1 MTKPEERH
9 KQLDL
14 CIPYVFGRLNPGNRK
29 QFEAHLATG
38 CVICTK
44 ELARFNEA
52 TALLPLTL
60 RQEQPH
66 PKVKDR
72 LMARLSSG
80 KRVSEQE
87 KKREVRG
94 QGREEKRTPVTP
106 ALAPTTQPQRP
117 WFGYAIAF
125 LSIAIVAALALYTND
140 LISTVGEQEQR
151 IIALRTELEQQQAL
165 LSILQAQQIEM
176 VIMNGQEASP
186 AGYGKILWDPF
197 KKKAFF
203 QVANLPAVPTDKEYQ
218 LWVIR
223 KEEKI
228 PSGVFAVRSEQ
239 EGYFNVMNL
248 DVATKS
254 DFDAFAITLEPKG
267 GSPQPT
273 GAVYLLGTTA
283 VN

>member
-9 KQLDL
+9 RQLDL

-44 ELARFNEA
+44 ELARLSEA

-60 RQEQPH
+60 QQEQPH
-66 PKVKDR
+66 QKVKDL
-72 LMARLSSG
+72 LMSRLSSG
-80 KRVSEQE
+80 KRLSEQE
-87 KKREVRG
+87 KKRGEKT
-94 QGREEKRTPVTP
+94 REEKRGPVTP

-125 LSIAIVAALALYTND
+125 LSVVIVVALGVYTND
-140 LISTVGEQEQR
+140 LINTVGEQEQR
-151 IIALRTELEQQQAL
+151 IVELKTELEQQQAL
-165 LSILQAQQIEM
+165 LNILQAPLIEM
-176 VIMNGQEASP
+176 VIMSGQEASP
-186 AGYGKILWDPF
+186 AGYGKILWDPV
-197 KKKAFF
+197 KKTAFF
-203 QVANLPAVPTDKEYQ
+203 QVANLPILPTGKEYQ

-223 KEEKI
+223 KEEKV
-228 PSGVFAVRSEQ
+228 PSGVFAVRGEQ

-248 DVATKS
+248 DVAAKN

-273 GAVYLLGTTA
+273 GAIYLLGTTA

>member
-44 ELARFNEA
+44 ELARLNEA

-80 KRVSEQE
+80 RSVSEQE
-87 KKREVRG
+87 KKHEVRG
-94 QGREEKRTPVTP
+94 HKEKRTPVTP

-125 LSIAIVAALALYTND
+125 LSIAIVAALAIYTND

-151 IIALRTELEQQQAL
+151 IITLRTELEQRQAL
-165 LSILQAQQIEM
+165 LNILQAQQIEM

-186 AGYGKILWDPF
+186 AGYGKILWDPL
-197 KKKAFF
+197 KKTAFF

-239 EGYFNVMNL
+239 EGYFSVMNL
-248 DVATKS
+248 DVAMKS

-267 GSPQPT
+267 GSQQPT
-273 GAVYLLGTTA
+273 GAVYLLGTTS